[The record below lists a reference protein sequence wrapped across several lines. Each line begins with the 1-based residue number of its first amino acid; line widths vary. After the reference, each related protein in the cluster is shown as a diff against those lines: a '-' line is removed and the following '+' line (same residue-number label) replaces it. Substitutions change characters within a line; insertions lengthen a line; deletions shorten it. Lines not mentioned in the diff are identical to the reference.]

1 MEALAPAP
9 LMVPHYGLHPLLL
22 ECCRQAEEAN
32 IVARSLDQLRIA
44 IAETF
49 HGHLIALAEEIRTT
63 CRLLTDLTARSQLH
77 ISRVTILVDH
87 LTVILPCLAKSL
99 RDIMSYYNDKTL
111 TKELRWRKMYNKMT
125 EEAAGLPLPQRFV
138 LYNHFLTLLLQML
151 TRYETRLRYVWMTY
165 FLILGLGHQT
175 LI

>member
-1 MEALAPAP
+1 MEALVPAP
-9 LMVPHYGLHPLLL
+9 LIVPNYRLHPLLL

-32 IVARSLDQLRIA
+32 LVARSLDQLRIA

-49 HGHLIALAEEIRTT
+49 HGHLIALAEEIRST
-63 CRLLTDLTARSQLH
+63 CRLLTDLATQSQLH
-77 ISRVTILVDH
+77 ISRVTILIDH
-87 LTVILPCLAKSL
+87 LMVILPCLAKSL

-125 EEAAGLPLPQRFV
+125 EEAAGLPLPQRFI

-151 TRYETRLRYVWMTY
+151 TRYGTWSKTVLMMK
-165 FLILGLGHQT
+165 F
-175 LI
+175 